1 VTAEDRFAP
10 PRARVDDMPSPDAAG
25 GYQPVKIWTTKGRI
39 GRLRLLAYSVGGY
52 IVLAIVLFVLGLV
65 GLKSGQDAVN
75 PLLSAAVSLVCLL
88 PYMVMLGL
96 LYAQRS
102 HDMGWSGWTSLAA
115 FIPLVGLIWVF
126 KAGTPGANAYGNPPP
141 PNTLGVKVLGLA
153 LPIVATLGILAAV
166 AIPAYQQYSQ
176 RAKAAAQGL
185 PPPPTA
191 PAEPQ
196 AR

>member
-1 VTAEDRFAP
+1 MTAEDRFAP
-10 PRARVDDMPSPDAAG
+10 PRARVDDMPSPDASG

-52 IVLAIVLFVLGLV
+52 IVLTIAMFIFGLGSMLA
-65 GLKSGQDAVN
+65 GQLNAA
-75 PLLSAAVSLVCLL
+75 LLSTVGMVLLVV
-88 PYMVMLGL
+88 PYMLMLGL

-141 PNTLGVKVLGLA
+141 PNTLSIKLLGLA
-153 LPIVATLGILAAV
+153 LPIVATVGILAAV
-166 AIPAYQQYSQ
+166 ALPAYQQYSQ

-185 PPPPTA
+185 PPPPAA
-191 PAEPQ
+191 PTEPQ